1 MGIIVV
7 DAASGEEKGVEA
19 VKAAAQLSLQRNH
32 QLVLVGD
39 ESAINRALVESAY
52 DAELIQVVHTPDVL
66 DPTLDPKTALERSPN
81 CSLATGIKLVAD
93 RPGAAFV
100 SAGNAG
106 AIILLAHRHLKASPG
121 VARSALAAVYPTLRH
136 RGETKDP
143 FALLLDVGATIRCSG
158 LDLVH
163 FAAMGAAYASKV
175 SVNECPRVGLLSNG
189 SHPSSALPAIAEA
202 HVLLQK
208 AQPSFEYIGLL
219 RGDQVTLGEADVIVT
234 DGFTGDVLV
243 RALEGVAHSASTLLQ
258 KANERF
264 SWRMGLSMLS
274 KGLQRLQQLTDWENY
289 GGAPLL
295 GFDRCIILTQA
306 NSHERAFMNAIRLAS
321 KIQREAVIEGIGD
334 ALRAI
339 NTQP

>member
-7 DAASGEEKGVEA
+7 DAASGEQGGAEA
-19 VKAAAQLSLQRNH
+19 VKAAAQLSLQRKH

-39 ESAINRALVESAY
+39 EATISDTLAANAY
-52 DAELIQVVHTPDVL
+52 DAELIQVVHTPDTLNTQL
-66 DPTLDPKTALERSPN
+66 DARTALERAPN
-81 CSLATGIKLVAD
+81 CSLATGMKLVAD
-93 RPGAAFV
+93 SPGAAFV
-100 SAGNAG
+100 SAGHTG

-121 VARSALAAVYPTLRH
+121 VSRSALAAVYPTLRH

-143 FALLLDVGATIRCSG
+143 FALLLDVGATIRCGSV
-158 LDLVH
+158 DLVH
-163 FAAMGAAYASKV
+163 FAAMGAAYAKRV
-175 SVNECPRVGLLSNG
+175 SVNDRPRVGLLSNG
-189 SHPSSALPAIAEA
+189 SRPSSALPSIAEA
-202 HVLLQK
+202 HNLLQN
-208 AQPSFEYIGLL
+208 AQPGFEYIGLL

-264 SWRMGLSMLS
+264 SWRMGLTMLS

-295 GFDRCIILTQA
+295 GFERCIILTQA
-306 NSHERAFMNAIRLAS
+306 NSHQRAFMNAIRLAT
-321 KIQREAVIEGIGD
+321 KIQREAVIEEIGG
-334 ALRAI
+334 ALRVI
-339 NTQP
+339 NAQL